1 MHAFSALTL
10 IAELGVALAGF
21 GGVAIAVGGHAR
33 KYAPTERLRIL
44 TFFSLAAL
52 CVAASLLCIV
62 LLVAGISESTTWRAA
77 SIFLTAAEAG
87 LLASLAPRTLR
98 SVRDPEASTGAR
110 WAAFSSTVMLAA
122 IGAAAINVF
131 LAMDWLVLAVLC
143 LTLLLSLAV
152 FLRFL
157 LSRN

>member
-1 MHAFSALTL
+1 MHIFSALTL

-33 KYAPTERLRIL
+33 EYAPTERLRIL

-52 CVAASLLCIV
+52 CVAGSLLCIV

-77 SIFLTAAEAG
+77 SIFLTTAEAG
-87 LLASLAPRTLR
+87 LLASLIPRTLR
-98 SVRDPEASTGAR
+98 SVRDPEASTGLR
-110 WAAFSSTVMLAA
+110 WAAFAATVMLTA

-131 LAMDWLVLAVLC
+131 HATAWLVLAVLC
-143 LTLLLSLAV
+143 LNLLLSLTV